1 MKSKRHMKILEI
13 IGSRDIETQEEL
25 AEALKAEGFDV
36 TQATV
41 SRDIKNLKLIK
52 MQSSKGKSKYVVST
66 TDQKNIVD
74 RLSSI
79 LSNTVLSVENVDK
92 MVVIKTITGSAPITA
107 EAIDNLESSDIAGT
121 VAGDNTIFILVRTLD
136 SAEELVTKIRKRM
149 SS

>member
-52 MQSSKGKSKYVVST
+52 MQSSRGKSKYVVST

>member
-1 MKSKRHMKILEI
+1 MKSRRHTKILEI
-13 IGSRDIETQEEL
+13 IGSREIETQEEL
-25 AEALKAEGFDV
+25 ADALKEQGFEV

-52 MQSSKGKSKYVVST
+52 MQSSSGKAKYVVST
-66 TDQKNIVD
+66 REQKNIVD
-74 RLSSI
+74 RLSNI

-107 EAIDNLESSDIAGT
+107 EAIDNLESADIAGT
-121 VAGDNTIFILVRTLD
+121 VAGDNTIFILVRTVK
-136 SAEELVTKIRKRM
+136 SAEELVAKIRKRM

>member
-79 LSNTVLSVENVDK
+79 LSNTVLSVENIDK

>member
-92 MVVIKTITGSAPITA
+92 MVVIKTITGSAPIAA

>member
-1 MKSKRHMKILEI
+1 MKSKRHTKILEI
-13 IGSRDIETQEEL
+13 ISSREIETQEEL
-25 AEALKAEGFDV
+25 AEALRQEGFDV

-52 MQSSKGKSKYVVST
+52 IQTSGGKSKYSVST
-66 TDQKNIVD
+66 GEQKNIID
-74 RLSSI
+74 RLSNI

-107 EAIDNLESSDIAGT
+107 EAIDNLESADIAGT
-121 VAGDNTIFILVRTLD
+121 VAGDNTIFILVRTLE
-136 SAEELVTKIRKRM
+136 SAEELVAKIRKRM